1 MSLRTSSFS
10 LTCIALGWI
19 FFIQNFS
26 FSQSTSQDTTVVDSI
41 IVPTY
46 RKLRFAFNYS
56 SATTLL
62 GKKDSVSIPILSPS
76 IKYTTSK
83 DFFYQASLV
92 HTNTTSQLFD
102 ELDLRVG
109 YNYYFS
115 DRWDASISYTR
126 FFFSKEVDRLNAI
139 VNNDINLYL
148 GFDWTYVYSALS
160 FDYTSGERTFN
171 YQTQDTIYGKKGKK
185 YVVVLTDNN
194 STISSKDYT
203 LTFMN
208 SKQFYFYD
216 VLKKEDKIIL
226 TPEIDIYF
234 GTQNAVQND
243 NSTKKLAKAKKQIS
257 QSYTSNT
264 SIPFMAYNINLDF
277 RYTIKRW
284 TLNLSP
290 FYTIPQKVSN
300 EVQTSSPYFVM
311 YGGIFYTW
319 KWLKKII

>member
-1 MSLRTSSFS
+1 MRIRTFSFA
-10 LTCIALGWI
+10 LTCIAFGWI

-26 FSQSTSQDTTVVDSI
+26 FSQSVVQDTTVTDS
-41 IVPTY
+41 VAPSY
-46 RKLRFAFNYS
+46 RKLRLAFNYS

-92 HTNTTSQLFD
+92 HTNTTSKLFD

-139 VNNDINLYL
+139 VNNDINVYV
-148 GFDWTYVYSALS
+148 GFDWNYVYSAVS
-160 FDYTSGERTFN
+160 FDFTSGKRSFN
-171 YQTQDTIYGKKGKK
+171 YQSQDTIYGKNGKK

-208 SKQFYFYD
+208 SRQFYFFD
-216 VLKKEDKIIL
+216 VLREKDKMII
-226 TPEIDIYF
+226 TPELDIYF

-243 NSTKKLAKAKKQIS
+243 NTTKKLARAKKQVS
-257 QSYTSNT
+257 QSSTTNT
-264 SIPFMAYNINLDF
+264 SIPFLAYNINLDF
-277 RYTIKRW
+277 RYILKQW
-284 TLNLSP
+284 TFNLSP
-290 FYTIPQKVSN
+290 FYTIPQKVTN
-300 EVQTSSPYFVM
+300 KVQTSSPFFVM

-319 KWLKKII
+319 KWLKNK